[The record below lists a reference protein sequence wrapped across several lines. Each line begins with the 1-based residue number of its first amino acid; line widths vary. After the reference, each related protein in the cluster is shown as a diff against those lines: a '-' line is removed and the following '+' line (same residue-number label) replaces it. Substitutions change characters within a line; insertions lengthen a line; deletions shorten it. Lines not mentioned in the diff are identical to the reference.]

1 MRDVL
6 TANLTTAPAKVRA
19 AVVSLVT
26 GMAILMLKA
35 AAYVTTGSVALL
47 SDAAESVVNVA
58 AANFALMSLIVSA
71 RPPDERHQY
80 GHAKVEYVSSA
91 TEAALIAIAGAIVIV
106 TALTRLVRPTPLERL
121 PLGIALSAVA
131 AVANLAV
138 ASLLLRIS
146 RAERSIALEASARH
160 LLSDVYTTVGVF
172 AGMILVLLT
181 GWVVLDAIT
190 AALVGAT
197 VLWTGGRL
205 YARSI
210 SGLMDARLPEE
221 EEARIRQ
228 IFDGHRGEIVGYH
241 GLRTRQAGADRFLD
255 LHLVMHRRMTVGDA
269 HSLTDDLE
277 RHLEDIFPG
286 VDVTIHIEP
295 CEASCPQCRRPPS
308 A

>member
-205 YARSI
+205 
-210 SGLMDARLPEE
+210 
-221 EEARIRQ
+221 
-228 IFDGHRGEIVGYH
+228 
-241 GLRTRQAGADRFLD
+241 
-255 LHLVMHRRMTVGDA
+255 
-269 HSLTDDLE
+269 
-277 RHLEDIFPG
+277 
-286 VDVTIHIEP
+286 
-295 CEASCPQCRRPPS
+295 
-308 A
+308 

>member
-1 MRDVL
+1 MREVL

-19 AVVSLVT
+19 AAVSLVT
-26 GMAILMLKA
+26 GMVILTLKA

-58 AANFALMSLIVSA
+58 AANFALLSLIVST
-71 RPPDERHQY
+71 RPPDDRHQY

-91 TEAALIAIAGAIVIV
+91 TEAALIAIAGMVVIV
-106 TALTRLVRPTPLERL
+106 TALSRFVRPAPLERL
-121 PLGIALSAVA
+121 PLGIALSAIA
-131 AVANLAV
+131 AVANFAV
-138 ASLLLRIS
+138 ATLLLRIS

-160 LLSDVYTTVGVF
+160 LLSDVYTSIGVF
-172 AGMILVLLT
+172 AGMILVLVT
-181 GWVVLDAIT
+181 GWVILDPI
-190 AALVGAT
+190 AAAVVGANI
-197 VLWTGGRL
+197 LWTGGRL

-228 IFDGHRGEIVGYH
+228 IFDGHRDEIVGYH

-255 LHLVMHRRMTVGDA
+255 LHLVVHRRMTVGEA

-277 RHLEDIFPG
+277 RHLEEIFPG

-295 CEASCPQCRRPPS
+295 CEASCAQCGPTGTR
-308 A
+308 